1 MTFFS
6 LIFLGVDPVNLRIKI
21 ISGQQLP
28 RPRGASLKATAIDPY
43 VTVQVLVSDFCLGVF
58 GNFFNFFFS
67 LFQGVPADCAE
78 ARTRTVSS
86 DGHDPIFDESFEFNV
101 AVPELALVRFLV
113 LDDDFI
119 NDDFIGQLT
128 VPVSCLTAGFKHV
141 RLLNLHGDPLSPQAN
156 LFVKISITNR

>member
-43 VTVQVLVSDFCLGVF
+43 VTVQVLVSFLKEFLRVL
-58 GNFFNFFFS
+58 FFLTFFS